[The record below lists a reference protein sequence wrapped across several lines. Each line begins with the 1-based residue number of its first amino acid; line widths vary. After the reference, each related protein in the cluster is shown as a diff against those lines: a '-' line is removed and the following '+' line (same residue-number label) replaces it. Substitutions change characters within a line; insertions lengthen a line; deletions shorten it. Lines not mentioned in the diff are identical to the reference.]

1 MGLALE
7 RQLSY
12 EVSEVES
19 LQGLIEY
26 LSSNYKNVVEI
37 GIGGYAKIAM
47 ALQERG
53 LSVVATDIQR
63 RTVEIPVV
71 LDDVRVPKLDLYR
84 DAEALYSV
92 RPPLEMVPSLKR
104 LAERLAKDLIIKPLA
119 AEPVDGLL
127 INRAG
132 SFFYLFPSTK
142 KPSHQSSSL
151 P

>member
-1 MGLALE
+1 MG
-7 RQLSY
+7 Q
-12 EVSEVES
+12 

-37 GIGGYAKIAM
+37 GIGSYAKVAV
-47 ALQERG
+47 ALLERG
-53 LSVVATDIQR
+53 LGVLATDIHC
-63 RTVEIPVV
+63 RTVDIPVV
-71 LDDVRVPKLDLYR
+71 LDDVRVPNLDLYR
-84 DAEALYSV
+84 DAEAIYSV

-119 AEPVDGLL
+119 DEPVDGLL

-142 KPSHQSSSL
+142 NPSDQPSSL
-151 P
+151 A